1 MPDGLLGALKLCL
14 LALLYLFFLRV
25 IRAVWA
31 EVKGPKLKPAKEP
44 KAPKPSKVDK
54 RLPTEL
60 VLTAPKAR
68 KGTRYPLAPEMT
80 IGRAPGCS
88 IPLDDTFAS
97 QLHARVFM
105 VDTTPYVEDLQSTNG
120 TTVNGNRISTQV
132 RLGKGDTISIGSTV
146 LEVR

>member
-1 MPDGLLGALKLCL
+1 MPDGALGALKLVL

-25 IRAVWA
+25 LRAVWA
-31 EVKGPKLKPAKEP
+31 EVKGPKLKTPKPPKPTKPAKVA
-44 KAPKPSKVDK
+44 KHI
-54 RLPTEL
+54 PTEL

-68 KGTRYPLAPEMT
+68 KGTRFPLVPEMT

-97 QLHARVFM
+97 QLHARVFV
-105 VDTTPYVEDLQSTNG
+105 VDQTPYVEDLHSTNG
-120 TTVNGNRISTQV
+120 TSVNGQRISTQI